1 MLWRSPKQI
10 SSYHRGMPEGLSFD
24 PAALPR
30 PGDRERATLGLER
43 WLERAGQIEEG
54 DVAVFA
60 RAFAEDT
67 RGRALLAS
75 IFGNSPFLGRCLISE
90 MPTVRTVVRQGPDV
104 AFRDLLRALQW
115 APAVGGETN
124 PVMQAL
130 RDGRRRAAIIIALAD
145 ITGAW
150 RLEEVTGA
158 LSDLADACVGL
169 AVAHL
174 LRRGADGGDL
184 TLESLDMPGRN
195 SGLVV
200 IGMGK
205 LGAREL
211 NYSSDIDLI
220 VLYDPEKVVYQGS
233 RTLQDYFV
241 RLTRELIRLLQER
254 TEDGYVF
261 RTDLRLRPDPAST
274 PLAMSVHAA
283 ETYYEGMGQNWERA
297 AMIKARAIAGDIA
310 AGESFLR
317 SLRPFVWRKHLDF
330 AAIQDIHSIKRQI
343 HATKGH
349 RDIAV
354 GGHNIKLGRG
364 GIREIEFYAQ
374 TQQLIW
380 GGRHPELRAPA
391 TCTAIRAL
399 VAAGRVAAK
408 AADEMI
414 AAYRFLRHVEH
425 RLQMIEDRQTQ
436 TLPPTGPELDRFAAF
451 AGFSSTDDFAT
462 TLLTHL
468 GNVEDHYAELFEEA
482 PSLGGPGNLV
492 FTGTDNDPETVAT
505 LARMGFSDGASVST
519 VIRGWHHGRYRAMRS
534 TRARELL
541 TELMPRLLEALARTT
556 QPDVAFA
563 RFDEFLGRLPAGV
576 QLFSLLHA
584 NPGLLDL
591 LAEIMGGAPRLA
603 EHLSRNA
610 FLLDAVLGRG
620 FFDPLPPTPRLRRA
634 LEQAL
639 GQAND
644 FQDVL
649 DIVRRWTRDH
659 QFQVGVRV
667 LRHFTDADAAG
678 PPLADVA
685 GTAIAA
691 LQPHVEREF
700 ARLHGRLPGDGI
712 ATIGLGKLGSREMT
726 VTSDLDLIFIY
737 DVPAG
742 AADDG
747 SWDHQQ
753 SDGAKPLAPIHYY
766 ARLAQRLINAM
777 TAPTGEGRLFEVDMR
792 LRPSGNAGPIASS
805 LDGFRRYQEESAW
818 TWEHMA
824 LTRARVIAANPQL
837 AERVR
842 DALLGIL
849 TRRRDAAKL
858 RADVLEMRARI
869 AQQFPGAQF
878 WDLKYRVGGM
888 IDVEFIAQYLQLRH
902 AAENAEVLHP
912 ATAEALRRL
921 ADAGYLDPPAADD
934 LIAAA
939 RLWHR
944 LLGMLRLTVGG
955 VVEAEN
961 LGGGLARSM
970 VTAGGVGDVDEL
982 QRLVTST
989 AERVRTHF
997 VRLIGDPSRLPSG

>member
-1 MLWRSPKQI
+1 MPDTGLQI
-10 SSYHRGMPEGLSFD
+10 D
-24 PAALPR
+24 PASLPR
-30 PGDRERATLGLER
+30 PGNPEMAAHGLER
-43 WLERAGQIEEG
+43 WRDHARQCEDRDLGS
-54 DVAVFA
+54 FA
-60 RAFAEDT
+60 AAFAEDS
-67 RGRALLAS
+67 RGHALLAAV
-75 IFGNSPFLGRCLISE
+75 FGNSPFLGRSLLQE
-90 MPTVRTVVRQGPDV
+90 LPTACNLVTYGADAVFRGLLDELRRTLATEGDATR
-104 AFRDLLRALQW
+104 
-115 APAVGGETN
+115 
-124 PVMQAL
+124 VMQAL
-130 RDGRRRAAIIIALAD
+130 RAGRRRAALVIALAD
-145 ITGAW
+145 IAGVW
-150 RLEEVTGA
+150 RVENVTAA

-174 LRRGADGGDL
+174 LRRGAESGDL
-184 TLESLDMPGRN
+184 RLGTLAAPADD

-211 NYSSDIDLI
+211 NYSSDVDLI
-220 VLYDPEKVVYQGS
+220 VFYDPEKVDYHGS

-241 RLTRELIRLLQER
+241 RLTRELVRLLQER
-254 TEDGYVF
+254 TESGFVF

-310 AGESFLR
+310 AGELFLR
-317 SLRPFVWRKHLDF
+317 RLRPFVWRKHLDF

-380 GGRHPELRAPA
+380 GGRRPELRLPA
-391 TCTAIRAL
+391 TCPAIRAL
-399 VAAGRVAAK
+399 VAAGRVAPQ

-425 RLQMIEDRQTQ
+425 RLQMVDDRQTQ
-436 TLPPTGPELDRFAAF
+436 TLPPAGPELDAIAAF
-451 AGFSSTDDFAT
+451 AGFPSTAAFST
-462 TLLTHL
+462 TLLAHL

-482 PSLGGPGNLV
+482 PPLGGPGNLV
-492 FTGTDNDPETVAT
+492 FTGTENDPETVAT
-505 LARMGFSDGASVST
+505 LGRMGFSDGASISN

-541 TELMPRLLEALARTT
+541 TELMPRLLESLARTT
-556 QPDVAFA
+556 HPDAAFA

-576 QLFSLLHA
+576 QLFSLLYA

-610 FLLDAVLGRG
+610 SLLDAVLVQG
-620 FFDPLPPTPRLRRA
+620 FFEPLPATRYLAEALDESLR
-634 LEQAL
+634 
-639 GQAND
+639 QAND

-649 DIVRRWTRDH
+649 DIVRRWTKDH

-667 LRHFTDADAAG
+667 LRHITDADAAG
-678 PPLADVA
+678 SALADIA
-685 GTAIAA
+685 DTAIAA
-691 LQPHVEREF
+691 LQPHVERDF
-700 ARLHGRLPGDGI
+700 ARLHGRLPGAGI
-712 ATIGLGKLGSREMT
+712 ATVGLGKLGSREMT

-737 DVPAG
+737 DVPA
-742 AADDG
+742 AAAADG
-747 SWDHQQ
+747 SWDHTL
-753 SDGAKPLAPIHYY
+753 SDGPKPLAPIHYY

-805 LDGFRRYQEESAW
+805 LEGFGRYQEESAW

-824 LTRARVIAANPQL
+824 LTRARVIAGDPAL
-837 AERVR
+837 AERIRGALQAILARPR
-842 DALLGIL
+842 DP
-849 TRRRDAAKL
+849 AKL
-858 RADVLEMRARI
+858 AKEVADMRARI
-869 AQQFPGAQF
+869 AQQFPGEQF
-878 WDLKYRVGGM
+878 WDLKYRPGGM

-902 AAENAEVLHP
+902 AAESPGILHP
-912 ATAEALRRL
+912 TTAEALRRI
-921 ADAGYLDPPAADD
+921 AAAGYLNPEAAAE
-934 LIAAA
+934 LIDAA

-955 VVEAEN
+955 PVDTAS
-961 LGGGLARSM
+961 LGPGLARALA
-970 VTAGGVGDVDEL
+970 TAGGVADIDALE
-982 QRLVTST
+982 RLVTAT
-989 AERVRTHF
+989 AARIRAHF
-997 VRLIGDPSRLPSG
+997 VRLVAAD

>member
-1 MLWRSPKQI
+1 
-10 SSYHRGMPEGLSFD
+10 MPDTGLHID
-24 PAALPR
+24 PASLPR
-30 PGDRERATLGLER
+30 PGNLEMAAHGLER
-43 WLERAGQIEEG
+43 WRDQARQCEDRDLGS
-54 DVAVFA
+54 FA
-60 RAFAEDT
+60 AAFAEDS
-67 RGRALLAS
+67 RGHALLTAV
-75 IFGNSPFLGRCLISE
+75 FGNSPFLGRSLLHE
-90 MPTVRTVVRQGPDV
+90 LPTARNLVTHGADAV
-104 AFRDLLRALQW
+104 FRDLL
-115 APAVGGETN
+115 GELRRTLATEGDAGR
-124 PVMQAL
+124 VMQAL
-130 RDGRRRAAIIIALAD
+130 RAGRRRAALIVALAD
-145 ITGAW
+145 IAGAW
-150 RLEEVTGA
+150 RIEHVTAA

-174 LRRGADGGDL
+174 LRRGAESGDL
-184 TLESLDMPGRN
+184 RFDTLDTPAAD

-220 VLYDPEKVVYQGS
+220 VFYDPEKVDYHGS

-241 RLTRELIRLLQER
+241 RLTRELVRLLQER
-254 TEDGYVF
+254 TESGFVF

-274 PLAMSVHAA
+274 PLAMSVLAA

-297 AMIKARAIAGDIA
+297 AMIKARAIAGDIT
-310 AGESFLR
+310 AGELFLR
-317 SLRPFVWRKHLDF
+317 RLRPFVWRKHLDF

-349 RDIAV
+349 HDIAV

-380 GGRHPELRAPA
+380 GGRQPELRIPA
-391 TCTAIRAL
+391 TCPAIRAL
-399 VAAGRVAAK
+399 VAAGRVAPQ

-425 RLQMIEDRQTQ
+425 RLQMVDDRQTQ
-436 TLPPTGPELDRFAAF
+436 TLPPAGPELDAIAAF
-451 AGFSSTDDFAT
+451 AGFPSTAAFSA
-462 TLLTHL
+462 TLLSHL
-468 GNVEDHYAELFEEA
+468 GDVEDHYAELFEEA
-482 PSLGGPGNLV
+482 PPLGGPGNLV
-492 FTGTDNDPETVAT
+492 FTGTENDPETVAT
-505 LARMGFSDGASVST
+505 LARMGFSDGASISN

-556 QPDVAFA
+556 HPDAAFA

-576 QLFSLLHA
+576 QLFSLLYA

-610 FLLDAVLGRG
+610 SLLDAVLVQG
-620 FFDPLPPTPRLRRA
+620 FFDPLPATGDLAEALDESLR
-634 LEQAL
+634 
-639 GQAND
+639 QAND

-649 DIVRRWTRDH
+649 DIVRRWTKDH

-667 LRHFTDADAAG
+667 LRHITDADAAG
-678 PPLADVA
+678 SSLADIA
-685 GTAIAA
+685 DTAIAA
-691 LQPHVEREF
+691 LQPHVERDF
-700 ARLHGRLPGDGI
+700 ARLHGRLPGAGI
-712 ATIGLGKLGSREMT
+712 ATVGLGKLGSREMT

-737 DVPAG
+737 DVPA
-742 AADDG
+742 AAAADG
-747 SWDHQQ
+747 SWDHKL
-753 SDGAKPLAPIHYY
+753 SDGPKPLAPIHYY
-766 ARLAQRLINAM
+766 ARLAQRLINAT

-805 LDGFRRYQEESAW
+805 LEGFGRYQVESAW

-824 LTRARVIAANPQL
+824 LTRARVIAGDPGL
-837 AERVR
+837 AERIRGALQAILARPR
-842 DALLGIL
+842 DP
-849 TRRRDAAKL
+849 AKL
-858 RADVLEMRARI
+858 AKDVADMRARI
-869 AQQFPGAQF
+869 AQQFAGEQF
-878 WDLKYRVGGM
+878 WDLKYRPGGM

-902 AAENAEVLHP
+902 AAESPGILHP
-912 ATAEALRRL
+912 TTAEALRRI
-921 ADAGYLDPPAADD
+921 ADAGHLDAGTAAE
-934 LIAAA
+934 LIDAA

-955 VVEAEN
+955 PVDAAS
-961 LGGGLARSM
+961 LGPGLARALA
-970 VTAGGVGDVDEL
+970 TAGGVADIDALERRVA
-982 QRLVTST
+982 ST
-989 AERVRTHF
+989 AARVRAHF
-997 VRLIGDPSRLPSG
+997 VHLVAAD